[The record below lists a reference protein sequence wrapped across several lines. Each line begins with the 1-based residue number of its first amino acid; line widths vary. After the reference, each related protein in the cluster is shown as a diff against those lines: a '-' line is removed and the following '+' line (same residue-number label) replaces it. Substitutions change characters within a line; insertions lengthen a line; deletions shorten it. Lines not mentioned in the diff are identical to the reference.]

1 MCTMWFVFAN
11 LYVSMDTW
19 ICGESWYHK
28 RYLTCHPSS
37 QGWASIVSCSFC
49 LCVCLLSFLS
59 FFLSLLTIVCFKHVI
74 IVCTYIKMYLHTS
87 YTGIQCTSWRHI
99 FILYMLYRFLV
110 PSRWPLSKSQW
121 SHLEYT
127 SHSIIT
133 LPIFL
138 KLCYWW
144 SGKLLQKQHAWLVL

>member
-28 RYLTCHPSS
+28 RYLTRHPSS
-37 QGWASIVSCSFC
+37 QGWESIVSCSFC
-49 LCVCLLSFLS
+49 LYVCVVGGEGGGGNCGELKILFLFLLSFLS

-87 YTGIQCTSWRHI
+87 YTGIQCT
-99 FILYMLYRFLV
+99 
-110 PSRWPLSKSQW
+110 
-121 SHLEYT
+121 
-127 SHSIIT
+127 
-133 LPIFL
+133 
-138 KLCYWW
+138 C
-144 SGKLLQKQHAWLVL
+144 